1 MQVPESRGLKTWS
14 SFVPAPKRKTI
25 HIPLPLHLIQVSTNG
40 VSLPHC
46 GQILPVQSTSSHKL
60 PFETR
65 SGLCCCTKTAL
76 SWHPK
81 LTVTPGFSS
90 TTADRLNQKQ
100 TWDTALKRFPKS
112 LPWYSHSLAGE
123 AQDWNERIVT
133 GRKEA
138 SPPVTSPQRFLFL
151 WTHTCR
157 LLVGVWFN
165 QSTTMYRYMSHVQIL
180 ICHTDSFHFYSS
192 THHVLPA
199 LPISVSLL
207 QIIHS
212 LWRHP
217 SLKAKF
223 LSLLDFFSGFT
234 SVLSFNF

>member
-1 MQVPESRGLKTWS
+1 MAQSVVKDLRTREGDVVKFQEAGMQVPESRGLKTWS

-46 GQILPVQSTSSHKL
+46 GQILPAQSTSSHKL

-65 SGLCCCTKTAL
+65 SGLCCCTKTSL

-112 LPWYSHSLAGE
+112 LP
-123 AQDWNERIVT
+123 
-133 GRKEA
+133 
-138 SPPVTSPQRFLFL
+138 
-151 WTHTCR
+151 
-157 LLVGVWFN
+157 
-165 QSTTMYRYMSHVQIL
+165 
-180 ICHTDSFHFYSS
+180 
-192 THHVLPA
+192 
-199 LPISVSLL
+199 
-207 QIIHS
+207 
-212 LWRHP
+212 
-217 SLKAKF
+217 
-223 LSLLDFFSGFT
+223 
-234 SVLSFNF
+234 